1 MMEEHIQVLKS
12 ARFITHG
19 DVNSASKLLFVLH
32 GYGQL
37 PRYFIRKFEKLAALG
52 YYIVA
57 PEGMHRF
64 YLNGTSGRVGAS
76 WMTKE
81 ARLDDINDNYV
92 LLNSI
97 YKTIKERNPN
107 FSSKILLGFSQGGA
121 TASRWMNNNPNLFD
135 QCILWA
141 SIFPEDVPFP
151 TNQHQL
157 NYLFVVGE
165 QDPYFT
171 PENIQVLNNEYQKN
185 GIQTFLFQGV
195 HDIDL
200 AVLESVLV

>member
-1 MMEEHIQVLKS
+1 MEEHIQVLKS
-12 ARFITHG
+12 ARFVTHG
-19 DVNSASKLLFVLH
+19 DVNTASKLLVVLH

-37 PRYFIRKFEKLAALG
+37 PRYFIRKFEKLATLG

-81 ARLDDINDNYV
+81 ARLDDIQDNYA
-92 LLNSI
+92 LLNTIYESI
-97 YKTIKERNPN
+97 LQRNSN
-107 FSSKILLGFSQGGA
+107 FGKKILLGFSQGGA

-151 TNQHQL
+151 INQHQL
-157 NYLFVVGE
+157 NYHFVVGE

-171 PENIQVLNNEYQKN
+171 PENIQLLNREYQKN
-185 GIQTFLFQGV
+185 GIQTLLFQGV
-195 HDIDL
+195 HDVDL

>member
-1 MMEEHIQVLKS
+1 MEEIVSVLKR
-12 ARFITHG
+12 ARFVTHG
-19 DVNSASKLLFVLH
+19 DSNTASKLLVVLH

-37 PRYFIRKFEKLAALG
+37 PRYFIRKFEKLTSLG

-97 YKTIKERNPN
+97 YKTIVERNPN
-107 FSSKILLGFSQGGA
+107 FSNKILLGFSQGGA
-121 TASRWMNNNPNLFD
+121 TASRWMNHNPNLFD

-141 SIFPEDVPFP
+141 SIFPDDVPFP
-151 TNQHQL
+151 TNEHHVD
-157 NYLFVVGE
+157 YHFVVGE

-171 PENIQVLNNEYQKN
+171 PENIQSLMQEYQMN
-185 GIQTFLFQGV
+185 GIQTTLFPGI
-195 HDIDL
+195 HDIEL
-200 AVLESVLV
+200 TVLEGLLV